1 MSEARSILN
10 GATFEGAIKI
20 TETGL
25 HGMITLRG
33 DLSGRALQKA
43 VKSATGAD
51 LPQARKITF
60 GKAGNVAWMSPDE
73 LLLMVNYA
81 TADAVVKSLG
91 ETLKDVHH
99 MAVNVSDA
107 RAIFRLTG
115 KGARE
120 VLAKGAPVD
129 LSPAVFNVG
138 DLRRTRIGQLAS
150 AFWMLEDGTIE
161 VLCFRSVG
169 ESMFDW
175 LCNASEKDSF
185 PGFFE
190 VKQSG

>member
-25 HGMITLRG
+25 RGMITLRG
-33 DLSGRALQKA
+33 DLSGSALQKA
-43 VKSATGAD
+43 VKSATGAA
-51 LPQARKITF
+51 LPEVRKITF

-73 LLLMVNYA
+73 LLLIVDYA
-81 TADAVVKSLG
+81 TVDTVVKSLG
-91 ETLKDVHH
+91 KALKGEHH

-107 RAIFRLTG
+107 RAVFQLTG

-129 LSPAVFNVG
+129 LSPAAFGTG
-138 DLRRTRIGQLAS
+138 DLRRTRIGQLAA
-150 AFWMLEDGTIE
+150 AFWMLKDGTIE
-161 VLCFRSVG
+161 VVCFRSVG
-169 ESMFDW
+169 EFLFDW
-175 LCNASEKDSF
+175 LSNAAEQDSL
-185 PGFFE
+185 PGYF
-190 VKQSG
+190 